1 METGK
6 EENRLNISR
15 TPQESQDLL
24 ASPQHPH
31 RSTMVKLRATSE
43 QPTQKQWLPGPPKCL
58 KPKDIANDCDVFGY
72 QLIKTFNSFVC
83 KDYIQQAQA
92 NSDGDT
98 DTAGVL
104 EQSKKE
110 IQSTKNGFNF
120 ARYDKTDIFFLR
132 KSVQIYGSLD
142 QAQWLMLVAVYRR
155 HGFNFSRVLKHCAV
169 CTHMA
174 ICVAFSPSVDLHLCF
189 YIAVLTINFFLEC
202 HQWLFRADRDLNLN
216 ISNFHCF

>member
-1 METGK
+1 MGK
-6 EENRLNISR
+6 QENRLNIRR

-110 IQSTKNGFNF
+110 IQSTKNGFKF
-120 ARYDKTDIFFLR
+120 ARYGKTDILFLR
-132 KSVQIYGSLD
+132 KSVRIYGSLD
-142 QAQWLMLVAVYRR
+142 QTQWLRRVAVYLETWVQFQQ
-155 HGFNFSRVLKHCAV
+155 GAKTL

-174 ICVAFSPSVDLHLCF
+174 ILRGTQPVSGLAL
-189 YIAVLTINFFLEC
+189 VLLYCCAHN
-202 HQWLFRADRDLNLN
+202 
-216 ISNFHCF
+216 